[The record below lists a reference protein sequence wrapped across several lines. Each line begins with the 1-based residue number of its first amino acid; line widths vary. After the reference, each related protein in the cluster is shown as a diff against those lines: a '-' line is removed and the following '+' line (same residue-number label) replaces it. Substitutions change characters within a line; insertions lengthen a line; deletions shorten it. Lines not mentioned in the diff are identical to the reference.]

1 MVRLRKKS
9 KFYLYAL
16 FVCLLFGTGCN
27 TSRNLSKNPPSYYGG
42 FEEAVNFT
50 QTHHFLERNRL
61 GLGEEPLKNLPLLLL
76 FPHYLVFYTVVFMP
90 GLVDIPLSAVGD
102 TVTLPLVFFE
112 RSYQAEKEQTKLEM
126 QKKTK
131 VNPKYKTEN
140 FTYKSL
146 WEEEYSLT
154 QREIKMLHNKIT
166 KMKKNKQDY
175 SNEQNRLEKY
185 KNRLKQLKKI
195 IQNNDE

>member
-1 MVRLRKKS
+1 
-9 KFYLYAL
+9 
-16 FVCLLFGTGCN
+16 
-27 TSRNLSKNPPSYYGG
+27 
-42 FEEAVNFT
+42 
-50 QTHHFLERNRL
+50 
-61 GLGEEPLKNLPLLLL
+61 
-76 FPHYLVFYTVVFMP
+76 MP